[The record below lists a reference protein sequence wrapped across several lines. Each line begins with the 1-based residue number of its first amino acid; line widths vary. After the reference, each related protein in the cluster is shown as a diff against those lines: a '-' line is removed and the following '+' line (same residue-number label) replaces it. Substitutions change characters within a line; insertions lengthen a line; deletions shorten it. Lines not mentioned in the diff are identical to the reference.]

1 MKVRPFRLLTIGYG
15 LATVLPCLGL
25 HPALADELRG
35 HSTIGIQTVGLSAGP
50 FFPIR
55 VLPGQSSK
63 LFGAAVM
70 PSWSIILTDPIGSSW
85 HQGRLAVGAELLAV
99 GMSEPMPASGIGVTP
114 KLHYTFTAWG
124 RLRPY
129 VEGGG
134 GPLWTDLGGR
144 VPEQPGQFNF
154 VVWGGA
160 GCAWLLTPQ
169 WAVQAGYRFVH
180 ISNAGTR
187 SQNAGLNF
195 GLPFVGFT
203 YQLF

>member
-1 MKVRPFRLLTIGYG
+1 MRVRSRCLLAMRAGVLTAAVCISPL
-15 LATVLPCLGL
+15 LAR
-25 HPALADELRG
+25 ADEPIALPA
-35 HSTIGIQTVGLSAGP
+35 IGTQTVGLAAGP

-55 VLPGQSSK
+55 LLPSQSSK
-63 LFGAAVM
+63 LFGSAAM
-70 PSWSIILTDPIGSSW
+70 PSWSMTLTDPVGSSW
-85 HQGRLAVGAELLAV
+85 YRGQVALGAELL
-99 GMSEPMPASGIGVTP
+99 GFGTSEPKRAYGVGVTP
-114 KLHYTFTAWG
+114 KLEYRLTGFG

-129 VEGGG
+129 IEGGG

-169 WAVQAGYRFVH
+169 WALNVGYRFVH

-187 SQNAGLNF
+187 APNSGLNF
-195 GLPFVGFT
+195 GLPLVGISYSFS
-203 YQLF
+203 